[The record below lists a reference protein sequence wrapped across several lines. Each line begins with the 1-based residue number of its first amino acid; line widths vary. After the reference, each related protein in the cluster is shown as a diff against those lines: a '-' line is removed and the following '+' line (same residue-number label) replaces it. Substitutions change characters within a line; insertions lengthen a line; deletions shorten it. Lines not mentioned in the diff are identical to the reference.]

1 MSKLETFNLDDS
13 PDTSIPRTLPR
24 GRHTLDDSVVKASQ
38 RLRLIEAITEVCA
51 EKGYA
56 AATVADV
63 IERSGIS
70 RKTFYEHF
78 ANKEECFV
86 QAYDE
91 GLSAIDDAVGAAYMS
106 TTDWQE
112 RLRFS
117 VAAFLQSL
125 AERPAYA
132 RIYATEVL
140 VAGGIVRRHRDERVE
155 QIIEVYRELNHY
167 AHEADPAVPLMKDDM
182 LVVIVGGIAELVRRT
197 VSLRGPE
204 RLPDIADSITDFAWM
219 MISRPDN
226 LGTGRA

>member
-1 MSKLETFNLDDS
+1 MSKSETVKVTDP
-13 PDTSIPRTLPR
+13 PDISIPRTLPR
-24 GRHTLDDSVVKASQ
+24 GRHTLDGSVVKASQ

-78 ANKEECFV
+78 NNKEECFV

-91 GLSAIDDAVGAAYMS
+91 GLGLIDEAVGAAFLS

-112 RLRFS
+112 RLRCS
-117 VAAFLQSL
+117 VEAFLQSL

-155 QIIEVYRELNHY
+155 QIIQVYRELNRY
-167 AHEADPAVPLMKDDM
+167 AHEADPAVPLMNDDL
-182 LVVIVGGIAELVRRT
+182 LVAIVGGVAELVRRT

-204 RLPDIADSITDFAWM
+204 RLPDIAESITDFVWT
-219 MISRPDN
+219 MIRRTDCLDTS
-226 LGTGRA
+226 TS